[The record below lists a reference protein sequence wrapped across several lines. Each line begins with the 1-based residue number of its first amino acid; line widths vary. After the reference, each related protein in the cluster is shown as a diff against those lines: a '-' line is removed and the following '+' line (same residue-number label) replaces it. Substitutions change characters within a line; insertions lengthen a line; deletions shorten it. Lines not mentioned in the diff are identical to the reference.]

1 MAKTKSAW
9 VCQSVGYESAKW
21 LGKCPSCNSWNSFA
35 EEVTVKGGSQSPG
48 SPGSRQGSPGRINQ
62 PVRISEIEFSPEY
75 RIRTGDTEF
84 DRVLGGGIV
93 PGSLVLLGG
102 EPGIGKSTLML
113 QVAMQL
119 PLKVLYVS
127 GEESAQQI
135 KLRAN
140 RLKPAETTGQEP
152 SVTTDKDRKSTRLN
166 SSH

>member
-62 PVRISEIEFSPEY
+62 PVRLSEIEFSPEY
-75 RIRTGDTEF
+75 RIRTGAKEF

-93 PGSLVLLGG
+93 PGPLVLLGG
-102 EPGIGKSTLML
+102 EPGLGQSNLML
-113 QVAMQL
+113 QEAMGST
-119 PLKVLYVS
+119 LKGIYVS
-127 GEESAQQI
+127 VV
-135 KLRAN
+135 K
-140 RLKPAETTGQEP
+140 
-152 SVTTDKDRKSTRLN
+152 
-166 SSH
+166 